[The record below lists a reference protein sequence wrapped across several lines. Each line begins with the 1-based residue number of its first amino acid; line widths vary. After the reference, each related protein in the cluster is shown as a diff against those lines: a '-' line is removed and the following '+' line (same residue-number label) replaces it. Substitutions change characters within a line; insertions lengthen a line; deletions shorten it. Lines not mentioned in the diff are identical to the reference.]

1 MRRPALGGGPTP
13 VGVRRH
19 ALRRLLRRLA
29 HEEDGSTLLL
39 TIGFAALALSL
50 IIAVTAATSML
61 IERRR
66 LFTVADGAALAAAEA
81 FALEQV
87 RFDGTAA
94 TPELTDGAVDEAAAD
109 WAARAA
115 GGLREV
121 RVDGAAADARSATVT
136 VSSAWRPP
144 VVSLLLPEGIR
155 LEVTSTARAVFVD

>member
-1 MRRPALGGGPTP
+1 M
-13 VGVRRH
+13 
-19 ALRRLLRRLA
+19 RRLLRRIA
-29 HEEDGSTLLL
+29 CEEQGSTLLL

-50 IIAVTAATSML
+50 IIAVAAATSLL

-87 RFDGTAA
+87 RFDGTGA
-94 TPELTDGAVDEAAAD
+94 TPELADRAVDRAAAE

-115 GGLREV
+115 GDLAQL

-136 VSSAWRPP
+136 ISSAWRPP

-155 LEVTSTARAVFVD
+155 LDVTSTARSVFVD

>member
-1 MRRPALGGGPTP
+1 M
-13 VGVRRH
+13 
-19 ALRRLLRRLA
+19 RRLLRRVV
-29 HEEDGSTLLL
+29 HEEEGSTLLL

-87 RFDGTAA
+87 RFDGSSAA
-94 TPELTDGAVDEAAAD
+94 PELADGAVDRAAAA
-109 WAARAA
+109 WASRA
-115 GGLREV
+115 GGDLDGI
-121 RVDGAAADARSATVT
+121 RVDGAAADTRSATVT

-155 LEVTSTARAVFVD
+155 LDVTSTARAVFVD

>member
-1 MRRPALGGGPTP
+1 MTP
-13 VGVRRH
+13 RLEHRVRQV
-19 ALRRLLRRLA
+19 LRRLA
-29 HEEDGSTLLL
+29 REEDGSTLLL
-39 TIGFAALALSL
+39 ALGFAVLALTL
-50 IIAVTAATSML
+50 IIAVTAATSLL

-87 RFDGTAA
+87 RFDGEAA
-94 TPELTDGAVDEAAAD
+94 SPELADAAVDRAAGD

-115 GGLREV
+115 QDLAAV
-121 RVDGAAADARSATVT
+121 RVEGAAADARSATVT

-155 LEVTSTARAVFVD
+155 LDVTSTARAVFVD

>member
-1 MRRPALGGGPTP
+1 MKRT
-13 VGVRRH
+13 
-19 ALRRLLRRLA
+19 LRRLA
-29 HEEDGSTLLL
+29 REEDGSTLLL
-39 TIGFAALALSL
+39 TIGFAALALTL

-94 TPELTDGAVDEAAAD
+94 SPELTDAAVDQAAAA
-109 WAARAA
+109 WTARA
-115 GGLREV
+115 GGELDGL
-121 RVDGAAADARSATVT
+121 RVDGASADVRSATVT

-144 VVSLLLPEGIR
+144 VVSLLLPESIR
-155 LEVTSTARAVFVD
+155 IDVTSTARAVFVD

>member
-1 MRRPALGGGPTP
+1 MRQ
-13 VGVRRH
+13 
-19 ALRRLLRRLA
+19 LLRRLA
-29 HEEDGSTLLL
+29 REEEGSTLLL

-87 RFDGTAA
+87 RFDGSSA
-94 TPELTDGAVDEAAAD
+94 TPALADGAVDRAASD
-109 WAARAA
+109 WATRAA
-115 GGLREV
+115 GDLEGI
-121 RVDGAAADARSATVT
+121 RVDGAAADTRSATVT

-155 LEVTSTARAVFVD
+155 LDVTSTARAVFVD